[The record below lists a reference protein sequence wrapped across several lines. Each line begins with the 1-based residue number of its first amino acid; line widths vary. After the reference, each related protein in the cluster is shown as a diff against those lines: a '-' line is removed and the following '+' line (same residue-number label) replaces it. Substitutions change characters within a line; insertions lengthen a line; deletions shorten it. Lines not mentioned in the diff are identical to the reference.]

1 MPFRNRYRRCL
12 DCGQWLWAGVAVGS
26 QGLCPAAEPCPCPHT
41 GRGSSVSPGV
51 EPSLPFLILLIAN
64 AYIMFV
70 KAIEVKF
77 SAIKL

>member
-1 MPFRNRYRRCL
+1 M
-12 DCGQWLWAGVAVGS
+12 GS
-26 QGLCPAAEPCPCPHT
+26 QGLRPATEPHPCPHT
-41 GRGSSVSPGV
+41 GWGSSVSPGV

-64 AYIMFV
+64 AYIMIV